1 MDRLYRNYN
10 LLTAYEN
17 ESGGLYMKDNMFC
30 LAGKVSIPVEKR
42 NEMNKYVLEIMDKCG
57 IRKTVEM
64 TVAGKKVTVAAPAR
78 PNTDGIVLFDYSI
91 FEKKKRKISQYDLNT
106 CELYVEDPGYNE
118 FGVVMNM
125 IMVLQEAFT
134 NGGCYFIKS
143 GKLYDVEIYLLLI
156 QGVLGEKVTL
166 PGRIRMSEVYLFFR
180 NSEEYKDI
188 TYTDLLEDYSDK
200 YGRLDI
206 EQLLAVFEIENKKII
221 IPEEGKISC
230 RNEIKSANSCSRIE
244 YAYRVFRGI
253 KETEK
258 TAMKSYLAELLNADF
273 AKRKELSARQDEK
286 GIIAE
291 LSLYV
296 LPVRL
301 VFAYTQDVD
310 LDFWETWDSLGT
322 KGYSDITWE
331 ADSKDDESDFQKFPF
346 YKAIQRKNE
355 DEFLEFWDGGNLLL
369 SQNMKECIRYWEEQ
383 MNDICVPS
391 VISVENLLTNI
402 ITRLERSYCRYVDEK
417 FVAEFMEHGSEI
429 NYQKAL
435 ILIQRLLDKEQEY
448 FPELTGE
455 QAEEWIIKDS
465 RDNFDYIEISA
476 LVSLMTNKKQ
486 RNIIFGF

>member
-1 MDRLYRNYN
+1 
-10 LLTAYEN
+10 
-17 ESGGLYMKDNMFC
+17 MKDNMFC

-301 VFAYTQDVD
+301 VLAYTQDVD

>member
-1 MDRLYRNYN
+1 
-10 LLTAYEN
+10 
-17 ESGGLYMKDNMFC
+17 MKDNMFC

-258 TAMKSYLAELLNADF
+258 TAMKSFLAELLNADF

>member
-258 TAMKSYLAELLNADF
+258 TAMKSFLAELLNADF

>member
-1 MDRLYRNYN
+1 
-10 LLTAYEN
+10 
-17 ESGGLYMKDNMFC
+17 MKDNMFC

-258 TAMKSYLAELLNADF
+258 TAMKSFLAELLNADF

-448 FPELTGE
+448 FP
-455 QAEEWIIKDS
+455 
-465 RDNFDYIEISA
+465 
-476 LVSLMTNKKQ
+476 
-486 RNIIFGF
+486 

>member
-1 MDRLYRNYN
+1 M
-10 LLTAYEN
+10 
-17 ESGGLYMKDNMFC
+17 GLFYLIN
-30 LAGKVSIPVEKR
+30 
-42 NEMNKYVLEIMDKCG
+42 
-57 IRKTVEM
+57 
-64 TVAGKKVTVAAPAR
+64 
-78 PNTDGIVLFDYSI
+78 SI

-118 FGVVMNM
+118 FGIVMNM
-125 IMVLQEAFT
+125 IMVLQEAYT

-200 YGRLDI
+200 YGSLDM
-206 EQLLAVFEIENKKII
+206 EQLLAVFEVENKKII
-221 IPEEGKISC
+221 MPDETKISC

-244 YAYRVFRGI
+244 YVYRVFEGI

-258 TAMKSYLAELLNADF
+258 TVMRSFLAELINADF
-273 AKRKELSARQDEK
+273 TKRKELSARQDEK

-296 LPVRL
+296 LPMRL
-301 VFAYTQDVD
+301 VLAYTQAAN
-310 LDFWETWDSLGT
+310 LDFWETWDSVGT
-322 KGYSDITWE
+322 KGYSDIIWE

-346 YKAIQRKNE
+346 YKAIQREDE
-355 DEFLEFWDGGNLLL
+355 DEFLEFWDGCNLLL
-369 SQNMKECIRYWEEQ
+369 SQNMKECIRYWEEE
-383 MNDICVPS
+383 MNGICVPPI
-391 VISVENLLTNI
+391 ISVESFLADI
-402 ITRLERSYCRYVDEK
+402 ITRLERSCCRYVEEK

-435 ILIQRLLDKEQEY
+435 ILIQRLLDKGQEY
-448 FPELTGE
+448 FPELTGGR
-455 QAEEWIIKDS
+455 QKS
-465 RDNFDYIEISA
+465 G
-476 LVSLMTNKKQ
+476 SLKTLGIVLTIL
-486 RNIIFGF
+486 R

>member
-1 MDRLYRNYN
+1 M
-10 LLTAYEN
+10 
-17 ESGGLYMKDNMFC
+17 
-30 LAGKVSIPVEKR
+30 
-42 NEMNKYVLEIMDKCG
+42 
-57 IRKTVEM
+57 
-64 TVAGKKVTVAAPAR
+64 
-78 PNTDGIVLFDYSI
+78 
-91 FEKKKRKISQYDLNT
+91 
-106 CELYVEDPGYNE
+106 
-118 FGVVMNM
+118 
-125 IMVLQEAFT
+125 
-134 NGGCYFIKS
+134 
-143 GKLYDVEIYLLLI
+143 
-156 QGVLGEKVTL
+156 
-166 PGRIRMSEVYLFFR
+166 
-180 NSEEYKDI
+180 
-188 TYTDLLEDYSDK
+188 
-200 YGRLDI
+200 
-206 EQLLAVFEIENKKII
+206 LAVFEIENKKII

-258 TAMKSYLAELLNADF
+258 TAMKSFLAELLNADF

>member
-1 MDRLYRNYN
+1 
-10 LLTAYEN
+10 
-17 ESGGLYMKDNMFC
+17 MKDNMFC

-118 FGVVMNM
+118 FGIVMNM

-258 TAMKSYLAELLNADF
+258 TAMKSFLAELLNADF

>member
-1 MDRLYRNYN
+1 M
-10 LLTAYEN
+10 
-17 ESGGLYMKDNMFC
+17 
-30 LAGKVSIPVEKR
+30 
-42 NEMNKYVLEIMDKCG
+42 
-57 IRKTVEM
+57 
-64 TVAGKKVTVAAPAR
+64 
-78 PNTDGIVLFDYSI
+78 
-91 FEKKKRKISQYDLNT
+91 
-106 CELYVEDPGYNE
+106 EDPGYNE

-258 TAMKSYLAELLNADF
+258 TAMKSFLAELLNADF

>member
-1 MDRLYRNYN
+1 
-10 LLTAYEN
+10 
-17 ESGGLYMKDNMFC
+17 MKDNMFC

-125 IMVLQEAFT
+125 IMVLQEAYT

-258 TAMKSYLAELLNADF
+258 TAMKSFLAELLNADF